1 MAGKERKSPPFA
13 VTRSIRLTLVE
24 QVLDGL
30 RSAITG
36 GYYKPGDALP
46 GTRDLAKS
54 LGVSTIVTEAVI
66 KKLGEEGL
74 IVSRPRIGSV
84 VVDRGE
90 KLWKGHILLVMRG
103 EYGTYYSNVLIGVI
117 REEMIKAG
125 YLVSTVA
132 TPFGKNGKPDTA
144 ALSAALKQSV
154 DLAILIF
161 DNPTIER
168 CIAESGVRFVLV
180 GDRPSKAKTCVGSMT
195 YRRDAAAWEF
205 APPLKKQGVRTLMEV
220 GAESFADARAAV
232 ESVGI
237 RYSSWVI
244 PARDGSLQPE
254 ATELAAMEAFSRRLA
269 KGRSWLPD
277 VLYFSDD
284 YVGTGA
290 IKALMAA
297 GVRIPDDV
305 RVITWSN
312 RGNGPVFP
320 FLVDYA
326 QLDPREDGRNIA
338 AEVLSATSHKNGQID
353 LCVAVAFVSS
363 KNICLNQEERKMR

>member
-144 ALSAALKQSV
+144 ALSAALGQSV

-180 GDRPSKAKTCVGSMT
+180 GDRPSKAKTCVGSIT
-195 YRRDAAAWEF
+195 YRRDAAAQEF
-205 APPLKKQGVRTLMEV
+205 APLLKKQGVRTLMEV
-220 GAESFADARAAV
+220 GAEAFADAKAAA

-244 PARDGSLQPE
+244 PAREGNLQPE
-254 ATELAAMEAFSRRLA
+254 ATELAAMEAFSKRLA

-284 YVGTGA
+284 YTASGA
-290 IKALMAA
+290 LKSLMSA
-297 GVRIPDDV
+297 GIRIPDDV

-326 QLDPREDGRNIA
+326 QLDPQVDGRK
-338 AEVLSATSHKNGQID
+338 VATEAIRTMLGGGRANACCLCCKYRRIFQNQISHK
-353 LCVAVAFVSS
+353 
-363 KNICLNQEERKMR
+363 ERNT

>member
-1 MAGKERKSPPFA
+1 MAGQERKSPPFA

-103 EYGTYYSNVLIGVI
+103 SCDGYYGNVLAGII

-144 ALSAALKQSV
+144 ALSAALRQSV

-161 DNPTIER
+161 DNPAIER
-168 CIAESGVRFVLV
+168 CISESGVKFVLV
-180 GDRPSKAKTCVGSMT
+180 GDRPSKAKTCVGSIT
-195 YRRDAAAWEF
+195 YRRDAAAQEF
-205 APPLKKQGVRTLMEV
+205 APLLKQQGVRTLMEV
-220 GAESFADARAAV
+220 GTGDVVDAKESSVAA
-232 ESVGI
+232 GL
-237 RYSSWVI
+237 RYSFWTI
-244 PARDGSLQPE
+244 PDEKGVLQPE
-254 ATELAAMEAFSRRLA
+254 STEIAAMMAFAKRLK
-269 KGRSWLPD
+269 KGRAWLPD
-277 VLYFSDD
+277 VFYFSDD
-284 YVGTGA
+284 YIGSGA

-305 RVITWSN
+305 RVIIWSN

-320 FLVDYA
+320 FPVA
-326 QLDPREDGRNIA
+326 FARLDPQADGRKVVECCLSSVGAVRGTTTIGT
-338 AEVLSATSHKNGQID
+338 EYVDESCVLG
-353 LCVAVAFVSS
+353 
-363 KNICLNQEERKMR
+363 CL